1 MPPVLGSTASTPRS
15 FASSLASALLP
26 LGKCTAVCAAP
37 VRQLPTEAT
46 VHPAALTRV
55 ATCLA
60 SPVVRVALSTV
71 TSMSLRLTFGFGF
84 GLGVGDSLA
93 VGVGEGVGVGVGDGV
108 GVGVDVAADGV
119 GSSSGPTITTQPR
132 PSNPATQAAAVR
144 VRNHPGRT

>member
-46 VHPAALTRV
+46 IHPAALTRV

-93 VGVGEGVGVGVGDGV
+93 VGVGEGVGVGDGV